1 MTIYILQS
9 TESGGDALIVAA
21 YLREELALAARDK
34 LGDRYHSVEEVEVF
48 DA

>member
-1 MTIYILQS
+1 MKIYVLV
-9 TESGGDALIVAA
+9 EREPGMDAMIVAT

-34 LGDRYHSVEEVEVF
+34 LGFSSHDVEEHEVM

>member
-1 MTIYILQS
+1 MTIYL
-9 TESGGDALIVAA
+9 LICSDEAGSMTVAA

-34 LGDRYHSVEEVEVF
+34 LGMRSHTVESIDVM